1 MLAKRSLENGFSI
14 PSIQID
20 KAYTFDI
27 NYASDTTGKI
37 VIKDASG
44 KQLATFSLNS
54 TGGNEIWKTVSAK
67 GINLKKGENK
77 IRIYF
82 ESEGIN
88 LKYFE
93 VK

>member
-1 MLAKRSLENGFSI
+1 
-14 PSIQID
+14 
-20 KAYTFDI
+20 
-27 NYASDTTGKI
+27 
-37 VIKDASG
+37 
-44 KQLATFSLNS
+44 LNS
-54 TGGNEIWKTVSAK
+54 TGGNEIWKTVSTK

-82 ESEGIN
+82 ENDGVN